1 MFSEGKIIYSKRF
14 PWIDPAQLLREAV
27 EDVGDGTDSLT
38 FEEFLREVRE
48 NSVYVPKPDKLQN
61 RQRFID
67 LAKQLSLDY
76 GIDMDITEYD
86 HFISA
91 NLHLYC
97 GAYTGTLKDML
108 SGLLNLCDRICFFKL
123 KTEPCDFTL
132 SLDYMT
138 HDRL

>member
-1 MFSEGKIIYSKRF
+1 MSSAGKIIYSKRF
-14 PWIDPAQLLREAV
+14 PQMDPEQLCREAA
-27 EDVGDGTDSLT
+27 EDAGDGTAPPP

-48 NSVYVPKPDKLQN
+48 NSVYVPRPDKLQN

-76 GIDMDITEYD
+76 EIDMDIKEHD
-86 HFISA
+86 HFISV

-97 GAYTGTLKDML
+97 GAYTGTCKDML
-108 SGLLNLCDRICFFKL
+108 SGLLDLCDRICFFKL